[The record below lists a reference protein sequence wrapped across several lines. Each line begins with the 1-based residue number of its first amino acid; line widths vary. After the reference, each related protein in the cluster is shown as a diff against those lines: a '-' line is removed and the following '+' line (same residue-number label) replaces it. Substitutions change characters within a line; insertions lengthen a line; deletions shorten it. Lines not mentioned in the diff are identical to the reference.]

1 MNKNDIKWVKLLR
14 EYEEDPYISVTNFCK
29 KHNVTKSLFYYY
41 RRKFATS
48 IHSSNNIA
56 DVTYLVKKSFVGA
69 STDSTLV
76 INGVTISVDDDI
88 SVKLLTK
95 LVEVCNNV

>member
-1 MNKNDIKWVKLLR
+1 MNKNDIKWIKLLR

-29 KHNVTKSLFYYY
+29 KHSVTKSLFYYY
-41 RRKFATS
+41 RRKFSANT
-48 IHSSNNIA
+48 HSSNNIA
-56 DVTYLVKKSFVGA
+56 DVTSLVKNSFA
-69 STDSTLV
+69 DTSTDSTLV
-76 INGVTISVDDDI
+76 INGVTVSVDDDI